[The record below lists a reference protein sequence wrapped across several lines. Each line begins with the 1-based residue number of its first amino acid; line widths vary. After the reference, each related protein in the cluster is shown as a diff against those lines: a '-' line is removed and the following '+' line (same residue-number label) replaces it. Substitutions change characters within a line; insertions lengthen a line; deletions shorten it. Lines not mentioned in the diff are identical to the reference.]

1 MPVSDP
7 GVLDRPTTLQSSAT
21 DSLDAKRLERDCRRL
36 AQARASLER
45 LYLEMRQDLQEAENR
60 NACATVQIRLLL
72 RDAKRR
78 DREFASAR
86 RRIRILSKDSELRD
100 REIADAR
107 RRIKL
112 LVNDAE
118 RRGSEYANARR
129 HIRLLLRDAERRD
142 REFAAVRAQLR
153 RLTHLSAGLATGFL
167 AATASWRWRVGDALL
182 SLPSRVL
189 GRRPTTVADDQR
201 PLATILAL
209 GQMPP
214 PADPPDQDNV
224 DRSVVDQQNRQPK
237 RSG

>member
-1 MPVSDP
+1 MSDS
-7 GVLDRPTTLQSSAT
+7 GVLDRRTALLSSAT
-21 DSLDAKRLERDCRRL
+21 DSSDAKRLERDCRRL

-45 LYLEMRQDLQEAENR
+45 LYLEMRQDLQESEQR

-72 RDAKRR
+72 RDARRR
-78 DREFASAR
+78 DHEFASAR
-86 RRIRILSKDSELRD
+86 RRIRILSKDAELRD
-100 REIADAR
+100 REFADAR

-118 RRGSEYANARR
+118 RRGSEYASARR
-129 HIRLLLRDAERRD
+129 RIRLLLRDAERRD

-167 AATASWRWRVGDALL
+167 AATASWRWRIGDAFLA
-182 SLPSRVL
+182 LPSRLL

-214 PADPPDQDNV
+214 DAELPDPDSADP
-224 DRSVVDQQNRQPK
+224 SVDQQNRQPK